1 MPFAHLLEA
10 SRCHLMLSPQ
20 LLQQWLRRR
29 YSHVLA
35 SCSPRRARAEGDA
48 NEQPRAANAAPAIVS
63 GPRKNIRHVGAPS
76 VGSASGVQNPA
87 HCKTDRGKCEK
98 KVERHTPG
106 SRARRRSGVD
116 PRGSL
121 AKVRLSH
128 GHSQRVRAH
137 MHATPSLCSQERAH
151 RFGTRAVA
159 LARHPLAPP
168 NRRMPR
174 CTMTSVPATTLATAD
189 EVELRMVT
197 EVDDRSFK
205 QILSASRALHP
216 SSGSQP
222 CDRGVS
228 AGSTSRW
235 RASNAAGGRSLCT
248 TVWSPPT
255 SDCAFG
261 ISRSPTS
268 RV

>member
-106 SRARRRSGVD
+106 SRARRRSG
-116 PRGSL
+116 RGRSSWVVGEG
-121 AKVRLSH
+121 A
-128 GHSQRVRAH
+128 SQSRALPACTRAH
-137 MHATPSLCSQERAH
+137 ARHSITLLP
-151 RFGTRAVA
+151 GTRASFRH
-159 LARHPLAPP
+159 ARSSTGSSSTGSAQPSHAQ
-168 NRRMPR
+168 
-174 CTMTSVPATTLATAD
+174 VHHD
-189 EVELRMVT
+189 LRAC
-197 EVDDRSFK
+197 DD
-205 QILSASRALHP
+205 
-216 SSGSQP
+216 
-222 CDRGVS
+222 
-228 AGSTSRW
+228 AGD
-235 RASNAAGGRSLCT
+235 G
-248 TVWSPPT
+248 
-255 SDCAFG
+255 
-261 ISRSPTS
+261 
-268 RV
+268 

>member
-216 SSGSQP
+216 SP
-222 CDRGVS
+222 
-228 AGSTSRW
+228 
-235 RASNAAGGRSLCT
+235 SLPFIQCFT
-248 TVWSPPT
+248 TFTQCVT
-255 SDCAFG
+255 
-261 ISRSPTS
+261 
-268 RV
+268 